1 MMVLGTGKSVIANDE
16 VFDNKYD
23 ITVPRYAGRPLNE

>member
-23 ITVPRYAGRPLNE
+23 ITVPRTMQEDL